1 MSIQTQICGCVLL
14 SVILLMILVQPRVRV
29 QSQIVFR
36 ISLLVAII
44 NIMLDG
50 GSLLLIQDFYRFPS
64 FLVYT
69 VCKVYLFSL
78 VGVGLC
84 SFLYITV
91 ESGQRLS
98 GLRNAVFLF
107 SGIIMLTIGILP
119 IYINNRNGNLFTYGP
134 AVIATYIGAGI
145 IILLDSII
153 LAVSA
158 DVMNPRRWVV
168 CVIWIGIW
176 VGATLIQFLN
186 NNLLVVGYAQ
196 ALGIV
201 ILFIKME
208 NPESF
213 MDRTTGLFND
223 QTMRLMLERRFEKGD
238 TVAMLRINFE
248 NVSVK
253 DELLSRRARDI
264 LSKNLASVFLIYS
277 DDVYKHAGWEYTLLF
292 ENSDEMYMASTSL
305 QNRFLTMWEI
315 EGTEIDLK
323 PTFVEIA
330 DDLQI
335 EDTDVLLETIQ
346 LFLIDCKKHS
356 SNSKVLNMNR
366 QWVVK
371 QSEQKQ
377 TADMI
382 AEAIEQD
389 RITIFFQPIYS
400 TKEKK
405 FTSAEVLARI
415 IDKEGQVIPPYKFIP
430 VAEKNGMIVDI
441 GEIVFKKACAFY
453 CNNQLE
459 QYGIQFLEV
468 NLSAMQCARA
478 DLAQRF
484 IRILESNR
492 LAPEKINLE
501 ITESAAMQSKNLLL
515 QNMETLIDKGITFS
529 LDDFGTGYSNLSYIM
544 ELPIEVVKF
553 DREMTNAYFDSEK
566 GRPIM
571 DASIQMIQKLKLKI
585 VAEGVE
591 EKSQLEALEALGI
604 DYIQGFYFS
613 KPIPGN
619 EFIELL
625 EKKNN

>member
-1 MSIQTQICGCVLL
+1 MIIQTQICGCVLL
-14 SVILLMILVQPRVRV
+14 AVILLMFLVQPRVRV
-29 QSQIVFR
+29 PSQLIFR
-36 ISLLVAII
+36 IALVVAMI

-50 GSLLLIQDFYRFPS
+50 GSLILIRDVHRYNLTFV
-64 FLVYT
+64 LV
-69 VCKVYLFSL
+69 VCKIYLISL
-78 VGVGLC
+78 VGVALC

-91 ESGQRLS
+91 ESGQKLS
-98 GLRNAVFLF
+98 GLRNVVLVL
-107 SGIIMLTIGILP
+107 SGIASVAIIFLP
-119 IYINNRNGNLFTYGP
+119 VYINNKDGNLFTYGP
-134 AVIATYIGAGI
+134 AVYATYAGALVA
-145 IILLDSII
+145 ILLDIVI

-168 CVIWIGIW
+168 CVIWIGTWI
-176 VGATLIQFLN
+176 GATLIQFLN
-186 NNLLVVGYAQ
+186 NNLLLVGYAQ

-213 MDRTTGLFND
+213 LDRTSGLFND
-223 QTMRLMLERRFEKGD
+223 QTMRLMLEQRFEKGE

-248 NVSVK
+248 NVSTQDDV
-253 DELLSRRARDI
+253 LSKRARDI
-264 LSKNLASVFLIYS
+264 LSKNLAAVFLIYS
-277 DDVYKHAGWEYTLLF
+277 DDVYKHAGWEYSLLF
-292 ENSDEMYMASTSL
+292 DSSDEMYMASTSL

-315 EGTEIDLK
+315 EGEEIDLK
-323 PTFVEIA
+323 PTFVEIS

-335 EDTDVLLETIQ
+335 ADTDKLLESIH
-346 LFLIDCKKHS
+346 LFLMDSKKHN
-356 SNSKVLNMNR
+356 SNSKVLSMNR
-366 QWVVK
+366 QWVLK

-377 TADMI
+377 VADMI

-400 TKEKK
+400 TKEKRY
-405 FTSAEVLARI
+405 TSAEVLARI
-415 IDKEGQVIPPYKFIP
+415 IDKEGQVVPPYKFIP
-430 VAEKNGMIVDI
+430 VAEKNGMILEI
-441 GEIVFKKACAFY
+441 GEIVFKKACAFF
-453 CNNQLE
+453 CNNKLE

-484 IRILESNR
+484 IKILESNR

-515 QNMETLIDKGITFS
+515 QNMETLIEHGVTFS

-591 EKSQLEALEALGI
+591 EKSQLDELENLGI
-604 DYIQGFYFS
+604 DYIQGYYFS
-613 KPIPGN
+613 KPVPGN

-625 EKKNN
+625 EKNI